1 MNLII
6 ELPKREEG
14 KEAGARMKKHFSRVQ
29 KMASVA
35 NKVYILAPKANGYW
49 HEWRSWFDE
58 HRGTYKPT
66 HHHWCGLGIR
76 DGDTGKP
83 LNHLTLMY
91 TNDHAIPSHH
101 CRCDGVQPHTKDL
114 RQVRNEDEIARYAK
128 SPYQKSNSEWASKI
142 LELLKLSPGGPYLTS
157 DESVRYGADSKH
169 SEGKVRK
176 TSRKAKGSDDQA
188 PAVGGACGASHA
200 GTNGATFTIA
210 NQNSTTNQNFPT
222 TAKEKEKQKDADN
235 KIRGIEKQN
244 LRVIIEQ
251 VSAMPG
257 QGVTS
262 MFNFGQSFGILKGI
276 CSAMQLPM
284 YFVRP
289 AKWKKYFGLIKSE
302 KDASRTKA
310 IEMFPYF
317 SSQLS
322 KKKDSNKA
330 DAILIASFYY
340 ETYKFEE

>member
-1 MNLII
+1 MLII
-6 ELPKREEG
+6 
-14 KEAGARMKKHFSRVQ
+14 
-29 KMASVA
+29 
-35 NKVYILAPKANGYW
+35 
-49 HEWRSWFDE
+49 
-58 HRGTYKPT
+58 
-66 HHHWCGLGIR
+66 GIDPGISGSICFFE
-76 DGDTGKP
+76 DG
-83 LNHLTLMY
+83 
-91 TNDHAIPSHH
+91 
-101 CRCDGVQPHTKDL
+101 
-114 RQVRNEDEIARYAK
+114 
-128 SPYQKSNSEWASKI
+128 KI
-142 LELLKLSPGGPYLTS
+142 LDVLEMPTMT
-157 DESVRYGADSKH
+157 D
-169 SEGKVRK
+169 GKKNKKQV
-176 TSRKAKGSDDQA
+176 
-188 PAVGGACGASHA
+188 
-200 GTNGATFTIA
+200 NGAQIY
-210 NQNSTTNQNFPT
+210 NEIST
-222 TAKEKEKQKDADN
+222 
-235 KIRGIEKQN
+235 KIRAIEKQN